1 MPSIPRRSFLEK
13 TGALAAGAATF
24 HIASGLRAQSPN
36 EKFTV
41 GIIGPGGM
49 GSNHL
54 RGLARLSE
62 VNIAAVCD
70 VDSNRLGIAVK
81 NVELAGKPAPRAEND
96 LRRVL
101 DDKSIDVVFI
111 ATPDHWHTPAA
122 LLAIDAGKHV
132 YVEKPASHNIR
143 EGRLLIEAARR
154 NKRVVQVGTQ
164 SRSAPH
170 LRAGMEKL
178 AGGAIGDVLTTK
190 VWNSQLRSNIGHAQS
205 EPPPATLDFDLWLG
219 PAPAVPYRS
228 SLLHAKWRWFYA
240 FGAGDMGNDGVHDID
255 IGVWGLLGDKPRH
268 PSRIAA
274 LGGKYFFDDDQEFPD
289 TQNVLFEYDLGGGKK
304 KQLIYEQR
312 LWSPYVQEGHEN
324 GDAYYG
330 TSGYMV
336 LGKAKSWQIFGKK
349 NAPGEEM
356 KGTID
361 LDAHHQ
367 NFFDCIRTGA
377 RPNADIEIHHY
388 SACLC
393 HLGNIATR
401 LGRTLNFDP
410 AAEKFIGDDEANKLV
425 GREYRKGHWAVPKGV

>member
-1 MPSIPRRSFLEK
+1 MPSITRRSFVES
-13 TGALAAGAATF
+13 GALAAGAAFITSDL
-24 HIASGLRAQSPN
+24 HAQSPN

-54 RGLARLSE
+54 NHLARLSQ

-70 VDSNRLGIAVK
+70 VDANRLGIAVK
-81 NVELAGKPAPRAEND
+81 NVETAGKPTPRAEKN

-101 DDKSIDVVFI
+101 DDKSIDAVFI

-122 LLAIDAGKHV
+122 LLAIEAGKHV
-132 YVEKPASHNIR
+132 YVEKPAAHNIR

-154 NKRVVQVGTQ
+154 HKRVVQVGTQ
-164 SRSAPH
+164 SRSAVH
-170 LRAGMEKL
+170 IRAAMEKL

-190 VWNSQLRSNIGHAQS
+190 VWNSQRRRDIGHKQP
-205 EPPPATLDFDLWLG
+205 EPPPATLDFDQWLG
-219 PAPAVPYRS
+219 PAPVVPYRS
-228 SLLHAKWRWFYA
+228 NLLHASWRWFHA

-255 IGVWGLLGDKPRH
+255 LGVWGLGVGLRH
-268 PSRIAA
+268 PNRIAA

-330 TSGYMV
+330 TQGCMIF
-336 LGKAKSWQIFGKK
+336 GKAKGWQIFGKK
-349 NAPGEEM
+349 NAPGEAMEG
-356 KGTID
+356 KID

-401 LGRTLNFDP
+401 VGRTLNFDGQ
-410 AAEKFIGDDEANKLV
+410 AEKFIGDDEANQLV
-425 GREYRKGHWAVPKGV
+425 RRQYREGHWAVPKGV

>member
-1 MPSIPRRSFLEK
+1 MPSITRRSFVES
-13 TGALAAGAATF
+13 GALAAGAATF
-24 HIASGLRAQSPN
+24 NIASGLRAQSPN
-36 EKFTV
+36 SKFTV
-41 GIIGPGGM
+41 GIVGPGGM
-49 GSNHL
+49 GTSHL
-54 RGLARLSE
+54 KNLARLSE

-81 NVELAGKPAPRAEND
+81 NVELAGKPAPRAEKD

-101 DDKSIDVVFI
+101 DDKSIDAVFI
-111 ATPDHWHTPAA
+111 ATPDHWHAPAA
-122 LLAIDAGKHV
+122 ILACEAGKHV

-164 SRSAPH
+164 SRSAVH
-170 LRAGMEKL
+170 VRAAMDKL
-178 AGGAIGDVLTTK
+178 AGGAIGDVLTAK
-190 VWNSQLRSNIGHAQS
+190 VWNSQLRGNIGKAQT
-205 EPPPATLDFDLWLG
+205 EKPPETLDFDLWLG
-219 PAPAVPYRS
+219 PAPEVPYRS
-228 SLLHAKWRWFYA
+228 SLLHAKWRWFHA

-255 IGVWGLLGDKPRH
+255 LGVWGLGVGLRH
-268 PSRIAA
+268 PNRIAA

-304 KQLIYEQR
+304 KQLVYEQR

-330 TSGYMV
+330 TSGYLVM
-336 LGKAKSWQIFGKK
+336 GKGKGWQIFGKK

-367 NFFDCIRTGA
+367 NFFDCIRSGE
-377 RPNADIEIHHY
+377 RPRADIEIHHY
-388 SACLC
+388 SASLC

-401 LGRTLNFDP
+401 VGRTLNFDP
-410 AAEKFIGDDEANKLV
+410 QTEKIIGDDEANKLV
-425 GREYRKGHWAVPKGV
+425 GREYRKGHWAVPKGA